1 MDEMFEEGA
10 RLVIKERR
18 ASASLLQRRLKLG
31 YARAARLL
39 DQLERSGVIGPATGA
54 RPRDVL
60 LNLNDLDKVKYLVPK
75 EEPATEYIEPEINWK
90 KTKYAAKSE
99 SDLEIELG
107 VDEKNKSVSFNFE
120 KYNSLLIIG
129 SQFTSVSKLVNN
141 ILALSMAKYSPKD
154 LRIIAF
160 DGVKG
165 DLTVPTQPSHLL
177 VPLVVEMDKMVSAL
191 KWAVSEVE
199 RRQKMMDCKN
209 FPKIF
214 IVIHSLNDMMTFSP
228 GEVEEGL
235 YRLMVQ
241 GRRYGIYFVISTDYL
256 AHSTFKGIIANIA
269 ARLVFKSVNK
279 KIARENGV
287 LESVNLTSPDQAI
300 LETMFEGRKKITVN
314 EVDINKIY
322 KEIFEAEKE
331 EKATIYFYDKTHK

>member
-1 MDEMFEEGA
+1 MGYYDCEELDELIEEA
-10 RLVIKERR
+10 AKLVVNEGK
-18 ASASLLQRRLKLG
+18 ASASIIQRRMKLG
-31 YARAARLL
+31 YARSARIL
-39 DQLERSGVIGPATGA
+39 DQLERCGVIRQANGA
-54 RPRDVL
+54 KPRDVL
-60 LNLNDLDKVKYLVPK
+60 LGLEGLEKVKYLIPK
-75 EEPATEYIEPEINWK
+75 KEPTTEYIEPEIDWN
-90 KTKYAAKSE
+90 KTNYAAKSG
-99 SDLEIELG
+99 SDLEIEIG
-107 VDEKNKSVSFNFE
+107 ADEKKKSVSFDFE

-129 SQFTSVSKLVNN
+129 SQFTSVNKLMNN
-141 ILALSMAKYSPKD
+141 ILALSMAKYCPKD

-160 DGVKG
+160 DGTKG

-177 VPLVVEMDKMVSAL
+177 VPLIVEMDKMVSAL

-199 RRQKMMDCKN
+199 RRQKMKDYKN

-256 AHSTFKGIIANIA
+256 AHSTFKGIIANMA

-279 KIARENGV
+279 KIARENGIP
-287 LESVNLTSPDQAI
+287 ESVNLTSPDEAI
-300 LETMFEGRKKITVN
+300 LETIYEGRKKITVN
-314 EVDINKIY
+314 KMDVNKIY
-322 KEIFEAEKE
+322 KEVFK
-331 EKATIYFYDKTHK
+331 